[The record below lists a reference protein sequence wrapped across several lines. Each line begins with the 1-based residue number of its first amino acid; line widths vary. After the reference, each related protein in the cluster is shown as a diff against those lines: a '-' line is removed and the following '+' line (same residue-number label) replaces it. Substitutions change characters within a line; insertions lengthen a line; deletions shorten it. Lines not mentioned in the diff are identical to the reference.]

1 MKLIALIITLFTAAE
16 LVAQH
21 DHDALEDKQSFLQ
34 WMIQD
39 ASLLESM
46 QPRHPQTMMLGEFP
60 KKDIDTTID
69 VQSYELLI
77 DWYKSL
83 TTRKDFRGPRKAEG
97 RITSYVLSRVD
108 DLKAIVFDADRLTI
122 DSVKVT
128 TQSQQM
134 VPVAFSVASKRLTM
148 PLPSSLKRGEQVAV
162 TIWYA
167 IQTDAGYM
175 NIWHAEDA
183 AVNEIPGGSA
193 YTFAQPEGARTWM
206 PCNDRPSDKA
216 YFTVAVRVPKG
227 YVPVSNGVELSKVA
241 DGDTASLHMWQHDE
255 MMPTYLLTVNA
266 GTFVKDTMSY
276 KRKDGTTVPVANYH
290 FEADRNGQVYNANKA
305 LANTQLWFESL
316 EEKFGPY
323 PYKTYGHVT
332 VSPIDFGG
340 MEHQTMSTI
349 NRFWL
354 RGTAELGYVHELG
367 HQWIGDYVTCATWA
381 DIWLNEGGASFS
393 EALYGEYV
401 KGKESYAKVLRNK
414 RDRYMRR
421 GLAEPPVYNIPLA
434 MIFNEA
440 TTYNKSSWVYHMM
453 RRMVGDS
460 LFFPTLRSYMAKYAH
475 GSAQTYQFK
484 QHFVENIPNPAVS
497 WDVFFDQWLVKAGH
511 PRFFALVSKPST
523 PSGATV
529 PVTIKVSQTQLQVI
543 PTLFEVPL
551 LLRVQWGSRWY
562 DTTIVMTTP
571 TVEVKYEFP
580 NDGSL
585 LSFPDPASPASLIDP
600 EESLLC
606 ERLGEIVTSVQDEGQ
621 VSGIRLVGPTPAR
634 DVVTVEVSDGA
645 PVTCTWI
652 GLNGEVLATSI
663 IDSGIRILDVAS
675 LPSGMLHLRM
685 ERAGTTAVFAVPVI
699 H

>member
-1 MKLIALIITLFTAAE
+1 
-16 LVAQH
+16 
-21 DHDALEDKQSFLQ
+21 
-34 WMIQD
+34 
-39 ASLLESM
+39 
-46 QPRHPQTMMLGEFP
+46 
-60 KKDIDTTID
+60 
-69 VQSYELLI
+69 
-77 DWYKSL
+77 
-83 TTRKDFRGPRKAEG
+83 
-97 RITSYVLSRVD
+97 
-108 DLKAIVFDADRLTI
+108 
-122 DSVKVT
+122 
-128 TQSQQM
+128 
-134 VPVAFSVASKRLTM
+134 
-148 PLPSSLKRGEQVAV
+148 
-162 TIWYA
+162 
-167 IQTDAGYM
+167 
-175 NIWHAEDA
+175 
-183 AVNEIPGGSA
+183 
-193 YTFAQPEGARTWM
+193 
-206 PCNDRPSDKA
+206 
-216 YFTVAVRVPKG
+216 
-227 YVPVSNGVELSKVA
+227 
-241 DGDTASLHMWQHDE
+241 
-255 MMPTYLLTVNA
+255 
-266 GTFVKDTMSY
+266 
-276 KRKDGTTVPVANYH
+276 
-290 FEADRNGQVYNANKA
+290 
-305 LANTQLWFESL
+305 LWFESL

-484 QHFVENIPNPAVS
+484 QHFVENIPNPPVS
-497 WDVFFDQWLVKAGH
+497 WDVFFDQWLVQAGH
-511 PRFFALVSKPST
+511 PRFFALVSNPSA

-529 PVTIKVSQTQLQVI
+529 PVTIKISQEQLQVI
-543 PTLFEVPL
+543 PTVFEVPL
-551 LLRVQWGSRWY
+551 TLRVQWGSRWY
-562 DTTIVMTTP
+562 DTTIVMKTP

-580 NDGSL
+580 NDGST

-606 ERLGEIVTSVQDEGQ
+606 ERFGEIVTSVQDQTRDTG
-621 VSGIRLVGPTPAR
+621 VRLIGPAPAS
-634 DVVTVEVSDGA
+634 DVVTVEVSDGPA
-645 PVTCTWI
+645 VTCTWI

-663 IDSGIRILDVAS
+663 IDSGIRMLDVAS

-685 ERAGTTAVFAVPVI
+685 ERAGTTAVFAAPVI